1 LACGAFVLTGASE
14 HDLIVHDIMEIS
26 YVPRG
31 ANRKE
36 YLLVKG
42 MKEDLFKSILETEDP
57 ELDKFL
63 KENKIEGEAGEALV
77 VVGKF
82 LKSFKD
88 KLPESTLS
96 LMSKACGY
104 PEPQPKKTDKA
115 GQGGDGSGGQGD
127 NGDPDEGAGDGCGGD
142 GTGDGSGD
150 GTYGYPSKKTL
161 KMIEKMDPAAQELF
175 KGLIQENVARKAEA
189 QEATK
194 LAKELK
200 VTALKKE
207 YMTKAEGLTH
217 IPGISIAKM
226 ADDMMVMGEAHPEQ
240 FEELYKALI
249 AADRIIEKSAA
260 WESMGT
266 AHEGHGG
273 STYQK
278 ILTMAKGLVQ
288 KSAEPMELEEAID
301 KVLEI
306 HPEMYEQYEA
316 EREAAAGAV

>member
-1 LACGAFVLTGASE
+1 MGFGAFVLTEADA

-42 MKEDLFKSILETEDP
+42 MKEDTVKSILETDDP
-57 ELDKFL
+57 ELTKFL
-63 KENKIEGEAGEALV
+63 KENKIDGEAGEALA
-77 VVGKF
+77 VVGRF
-82 LKSFKD
+82 LKSYKD
-88 KLPESTLS
+88 KLPENTLS

-104 PEPQPKKTDKA
+104 PEPAQSKKKTDKA
-115 GQGGDGSGGQGD
+115 GGAGGQGGDP
-127 NGDPDEGAGDGCGGD
+127 NATDPDEGAGDGCGD
-142 GTGDGSGD
+142 GTEDGSGD
-150 GTYGYPSKKTL
+150 GTYGYPSQKTL
-161 KMIEKMDPAAQELF
+161 KMIEKMDPAARELF
-175 KGLIQENVARKAEA
+175 KELIEENKATKNEAR
-189 QEATK
+189 EATN

-200 VTALKKE
+200 VAALKKE

-217 IPGISIAKM
+217 IPGISIQKM
-226 ADDMMVMGEAHPEQ
+226 ADDMLVMGEAHPEQ
-240 FEELYKALI
+240 FNELYKALI

-266 AHEGHGG
+266 AHDGHGG

-278 ILTMAKGLVQ
+278 ILEMAKGIVQ

-301 KVLEI
+301 KVLDI

-316 EREAAAGAV
+316 ERVAAEGGS